1 MEEWIIQLMQSM
13 GEWGTVGIFLLM
25 TAENLFPPIPSEVV
39 LTFAGFLTT
48 CSPMSRWQAILF
60 ATLGSLA
67 GALILYGLGR
77 ALPVEKLQRL
87 GFEREE
93 IEGAERWFCKKGRIA
108 VLVCRCVPVVRSL
121 ISVPAGAA
129 RMPLLPFLLL
139 SAVGTLVWDDV
150 LITLGAAAGSSW
162 QLAAKRF
169 DYQSA
174 VLLMVLFTLV
184 VSILPFYLLK
194 RKRRQRRGE

>member
-67 GALILYGLGR
+67 GAQGR
-77 ALPVEKLQRL
+77 RHRHL
-87 GFEREE
+87 
-93 IEGAERWFCKKGRIA
+93 
-108 VLVCRCVPVVRSL
+108 
-121 ISVPAGAA
+121 
-129 RMPLLPFLLL
+129 
-139 SAVGTLVWDDV
+139 
-150 LITLGAAAGSSW
+150 
-162 QLAAKRF
+162 
-169 DYQSA
+169 
-174 VLLMVLFTLV
+174 
-184 VSILPFYLLK
+184 
-194 RKRRQRRGE
+194 

>member
-77 ALPVEKLQRL
+77 ALPVENCSGWDLSGRRSKEPSA
-87 GFEREE
+87 GFARKDELPCWC
-93 IEGAERWFCKKGRIA
+93 AA
-108 VLVCRCVPVVRSL
+108 VCQWC
-121 ISVPAGAA
+121 
-129 RMPLLPFLLL
+129 
-139 SAVGTLVWDDV
+139 AV
-150 LITLGAAAGSSW
+150 
-162 QLAAKRF
+162 
-169 DYQSA
+169 
-174 VLLMVLFTLV
+174 
-184 VSILPFYLLK
+184 
-194 RKRRQRRGE
+194 

>member
-121 ISVPAGAA
+121 I
-129 RMPLLPFLLL
+129 
-139 SAVGTLVWDDV
+139 
-150 LITLGAAAGSSW
+150 
-162 QLAAKRF
+162 
-169 DYQSA
+169 
-174 VLLMVLFTLV
+174 
-184 VSILPFYLLK
+184 
-194 RKRRQRRGE
+194 